1 MVDKYTSFFFY
12 VMVNNHKLYC
22 FLLVCIFILML
33 NVDLFFI
40 HAHDRLIS
48 VSCFRKRDIIMNN
61 ETNKRVLLKYTVMS
75 LIVVGFAVGIFLF
88 FKYQTPLA
96 ESQKNIELQQAKVD
110 EPQLG
115 PTKNVPLP
123 VPLPVISSAQLWRP
137 VQETV
142 KDTVVQIFSQ
152 IAAVDL
158 LQPYKTPAQGASY
171 GSGFFIN
178 DQGDIITNAHVVN
191 QAKAVWIQIPSLGKR
206 IIDVEIVGVSP
217 DRDIALLRLTE
228 ESKQMVKDEL
238 ATIPFLPLGN
248 SDTVYRSDD
257 VLALGYPLGQQSLK
271 STTGV
276 ISGHERHYIQMS
288 APVNPGSS
296 GGPLLNTK
304 GEVIGINS
312 AAILEAQ
319 NVGYAIPI
327 NDLKLI
333 LPDLYTTKLLKKPFL
348 GVFFNNGSPELTEY
362 LGNPLPG
369 GCYVV
374 GVLPG
379 STLDKAGVQK
389 GDMIYEI
396 NNHKID
402 VFGEMKVPWSED
414 KVSIIDF
421 VGRLPLGQ
429 DLSLVLYRKG
439 KRIALNVQFNMGTQP
454 AIRKI
459 YPGYEPIEYE
469 IFGGMV
475 VTPLTLNHAQ
485 LLIESAPGLSDF
497 ADFKQQSEA
506 ALVVTHVFPNSPVY
520 RARTILV
527 GSTLCE
533 VNGKPVKNLADLR
546 MALKNGINNKF
557 LTIASKDN
565 ASRMSDP
572 VLVVLDYEKVLSQ
585 EAHFAADYK
594 YPLTDTVKELLEIV
608 AKRKKLNAVLP
619 IT

>member
-1 MVDKYTSFFFY
+1 MKHTI
-12 VMVNNHKLYC
+12 NNNILLKC
-22 FLLVCIFILML
+22 TAISLLVGGCALGL
-33 NVDLFFI
+33 
-40 HAHDRLIS
+40 
-48 VSCFRKRDIIMNN
+48 
-61 ETNKRVLLKYTVMS
+61 
-75 LIVVGFAVGIFLF
+75 FLF
-88 FKYQTPLA
+88 FKYQPVLADAQKNTVLA
-96 ESQKNIELQQAKVD
+96 EAKIDQLQVAK
-110 EPQLG
+110 
-115 PTKNVPLP
+115 TKNTALP
-123 VPLPVISSAQLWRP
+123 APLPVISSAQLWRP
-137 VQETV
+137 VQEMV

-152 IAAVDL
+152 IGAVDL

-178 DQGDIITNAHVVN
+178 DQGDIVSNAHVVN

-228 ESKQMVKDEL
+228 ESKKVVKDEL
-238 ATIPFLPLGN
+238 GAIPFLPLGN

-374 GVLPG
+374 SVLPG
-379 STLDKAGVQK
+379 STLDRAGVQK

-396 NNHKID
+396 NNYKID

-429 DLSLVLYRKG
+429 DLSLVLYRKS
-439 KRIALNVQFNMGTQP
+439 KRIVLNVQFNMGTLP
-454 AIRKI
+454 AVRKI
-459 YPGYEPIEYE
+459 YPGYEPVEYE

-475 VTPLTLNHAQ
+475 VTPLTLNHVQ
-485 LLIESAPGLSDF
+485 LLIESAPGLADF
-497 ADFKQQSEA
+497 ADFKQQSEPI
-506 ALVVTHVFPNSPVY
+506 LVVTHVFPNSPVY

-533 VNGKPVKNLADLR
+533 VNGKSVKNLDDLR
-546 MALKNGINNKF
+546 FALKSCINNKF

-572 VLVVLDYEKVLSQ
+572 VLVVLDYEKVLAQ

-594 YPLTDTVKELLEIV
+594 YPLTDTVKELIEIV
-608 AKRKKLNAVLP
+608 EKRKKLNAAFQ
-619 IT
+619 

>member
-1 MVDKYTSFFFY
+1 MINEQEKKGWLSVSSVVVLVICFGATIFFF
-12 VMVNNHKLYC
+12 
-22 FLLVCIFILML
+22 
-33 NVDLFFI
+33 
-40 HAHDRLIS
+40 
-48 VSCFRKRDIIMNN
+48 
-61 ETNKRVLLKYTVMS
+61 LKYS
-75 LIVVGFAVGIFLF
+75 SIVADEQRPE
-88 FKYQTPLA
+88 KP
-96 ESQKNIELQQAKVD
+96 IELVTSNKEAHNTQGTVQTATIV
-110 EPQLG
+110 
-115 PTKNVPLP
+115 
-123 VPLPVISSAQLWRP
+123 SSAQLWRN
-137 VQETV
+137 VQV
-142 KDTVVQIFSQ
+142 GVNDTVVQIFAQ
-152 IAAVDL
+152 IAATDI
-158 LQPYKTPAQGASY
+158 LQPYKTPTQGAAY

-178 DQGDIITNAHVVN
+178 EDGDLITNAHVVN

-206 IIDVEIVGVSP
+206 IIDVEVVGVSP

-228 ESKQMVKDEL
+228 ESRRVVKEEL
-238 ATIPFLPLGN
+238 GVIPFLPLGD
-248 SDTVYRSDD
+248 SDTIFRSDD

-276 ISGHERHYIQMS
+276 ISGRERHYIQIS

-333 LPDLYTTKLLKKPFL
+333 LQELYKTKLLKKPFL
-348 GVFFNNGSPELTEY
+348 GVFFNNASSELTEY

-369 GCYVV
+369 GCYVI

-379 STLDKAGVQK
+379 STLDRAGVQP

-396 NNHKID
+396 NNYKID

-414 KVSIIDF
+414 KLSIIDF

-429 DLSLVLYRKG
+429 ELSLVLYRRG
-439 KRIALNVQFNMGTQP
+439 KRIPLTIQFNMSIQP
-454 AIRKI
+454 AVRKI
-459 YPGYEPIEYE
+459 YPGYEQIEYE

-475 VTPLTLNHAQ
+475 VMSLTLNHVQ
-485 LLIESAPGLSDF
+485 LLLESAPGLSDF
-497 ADFKQQSEA
+497 ADFKQQSKA
-506 ALVVTHVFPNSPVY
+506 VLVVTHVFPNSPVY

-527 GSTLCE
+527 GSTLVE
-533 VNGKPVKNLADLR
+533 VNGMPVGTLDELR
-546 MALKNGINNKF
+546 TALKKGINNKF

-572 VLVVLDYEKVLSQ
+572 LLVVLDYEKTLAQ
-585 EAHFAADYK
+585 EAQFAADYK
-594 YPLTDTVKELLEIV
+594 YPLTDTLKELLAVVE
-608 AKRKKLNAVLP
+608 KRKKLNKVLP
-619 IT
+619 VTV

>member
-1 MVDKYTSFFFY
+1 
-12 VMVNNHKLYC
+12 MVNEERGNVFVRYLTIGLLIGCLGAILFLY
-22 FLLVCIFILML
+22 
-33 NVDLFFI
+33 
-40 HAHDRLIS
+40 S
-48 VSCFRKRDIIMNN
+48 
-61 ETNKRVLLKYTVMS
+61 
-75 LIVVGFAVGIFLF
+75 
-88 FKYQTPLA
+88 KYQEILA
-96 ESQKNIELQQAKVD
+96 INKQNIISINGKINDNVQTKDISASV
-110 EPQLG
+110 
-115 PTKNVPLP
+115 PTAI
-123 VPLPVISSAQLWRP
+123 ISSAQLWRP

-178 DQGDIITNAHVVN
+178 DQGDLITNAHVVN

-206 IIDVEIVGVSP
+206 IIDVEVVGVSP

-228 ESKQMVKDEL
+228 ESKQVVKDEL
-238 ATIPFLPLGN
+238 GAIPFLPLGN
-248 SDTVYRSDD
+248 SDTVLRSDD

-296 GGPLLNTK
+296 GGPLLNIN

-333 LPDLYTTKLLKKPFL
+333 LPDLYKTKLLKKPFL

-369 GCYVV
+369 GCFVI

-379 STLDKAGVQK
+379 STLDRAGVQK

-402 VFGEMKVPWSED
+402 IFGEMKVPWSED

-429 DLSLVLYRKG
+429 KLSLVLYRKG
-439 KRIALNVQFNMGTQP
+439 KRIDLSIQFNMATQP
-454 AIRKI
+454 AVRKI

-469 IFGGMV
+469 VFAGMV
-475 VTPLTLNHAQ
+475 VMPLSLNHIQQ
-485 LLIESAPGLSDF
+485 LVEVAPGLTDF
-497 ADFKQQSEA
+497 ADFKQQA
-506 ALVVTHVFPNSPVY
+506 QATLVVTHLFPNSLVY

-527 GSTLCE
+527 GSTLIE
-533 VNGKPVKNLADLR
+533 VNGMPVQTLEDLR
-546 MALKNGINNKF
+546 VALKKGISNKF

-572 VLVVLDYEKVLSQ
+572 VLVALDYEKVLDQ
-585 EAHFAADYK
+585 ERRLAADYK
-594 YPLTDTVKELLEIV
+594 YPLTDTVEELLAIV
-608 AKRKKLNAVLP
+608 EKRKKLNAVIP
-619 IT
+619 ATH